1 MENQDI
7 LLDESGDIRLNEYE
21 DATLTGSVIQ
31 DINVHLRW
39 FLAEWPFDES
49 MGVDWFGDVFVKN
62 PDTDQISRMI
72 RSEIAGINGIQS
84 VEEVTVQV
92 DNATR
97 TAVIQWA
104 AKTTEEV
111 LKSEVKLWANMASQ
125 KMALY

>member
-39 FLAEWPFDES
+39 FLGEWPFDES
-49 MGVDWFGDVFVKN
+49 RGVDWFGDMFVKN

-72 RSEIAGINGIQS
+72 RSEIAGIDGIQS
-84 VEEVTVQV
+84 VEEVTVRV

-104 AKTTEEV
+104 AKTTEEI
-111 LKSEVKLWANMASQ
+111 LKSEVKLWGNMASQ

>member
-1 MENQDI
+1 M
-7 LLDESGDIRLNEYE
+7 
-21 DATLTGSVIQ
+21 
-31 DINVHLRW
+31 
-39 FLAEWPFDES
+39 
-49 MGVDWFGDVFVKN
+49 KN

>member
-21 DATLTGSVIQ
+21 DATLTGSAIQ

-39 FLAEWPFDES
+39 FLGEWPFDES
-49 MGVDWFGDVFVKN
+49 RGVDWFGDMFVKN

-72 RSEIAGINGIQS
+72 RSEIAGIDGIQS
-84 VEEVTVQV
+84 VEEVTVRV

-104 AKTTEEV
+104 AKTTEEI

-125 KMALY
+125 KMALC

>member
-39 FLAEWPFDES
+39 FLGEWPFDES
-49 MGVDWFGDVFVKN
+49 RGVDWFGDMFVKN

-72 RSEIAGINGIQS
+72 RSEIAGIDGIQS
-84 VEEVTVQV
+84 VEEVTVRV

-104 AKTTEEV
+104 AKTTEEI
-111 LKSEVKLWANMASQ
+111 
-125 KMALY
+125 

>member
-49 MGVDWFGDVFVKN
+49 RGVDWFGDVFVKN

-111 LKSEVKLWANMASQ
+111 LKSVVKLWANMASQ

>member
-31 DINVHLRW
+31 VHLRW
-39 FLAEWPFDES
+39 FLGEWPFDES
-49 MGVDWFGDVFVKN
+49 RGVDWFGDMFVKN

-72 RSEIAGINGIQS
+72 RSEIAGIDGIQS
-84 VEEVTVQV
+84 VEEVTVRV

-104 AKTTEEV
+104 AKTTEEI

-125 KMALY
+125 KMALC